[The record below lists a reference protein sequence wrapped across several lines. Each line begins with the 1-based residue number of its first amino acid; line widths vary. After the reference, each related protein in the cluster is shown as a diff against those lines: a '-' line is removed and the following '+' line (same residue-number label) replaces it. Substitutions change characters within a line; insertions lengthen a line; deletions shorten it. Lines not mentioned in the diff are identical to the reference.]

1 MAKKSTIRSNWPK
14 WALQWGVL
22 AALIVFLSGIAEKVF
37 GTEPANPEALCPMG
51 GIEAFTT
58 YIVRG
63 SLLYNKVF
71 DKTTTSIWHIEWHI
85 VIEVSQDSSIQH
97 SAKHIHLSF
106 GNS

>member
-63 SLLYNKVF
+63 SRLYNKVF
-71 DKTTTSIWHIEWHI
+71 DKTATSI
-85 VIEVSQDSSIQH
+85 V
-97 SAKHIHLSF
+97 AY
-106 GNS
+106 